1 MSTEPL
7 VLAVDDEAGILRL
20 IKLELSTQ
28 GFRVVT
34 ASGGEEALRVAEEQR
49 PDIALLD
56 IVMPEMTGLEV
67 MRRLRE
73 RSSIPVI
80 LLTAKGSESDKV
92 RGLELGADDY
102 LAKPFSPDELSARVR
117 AVLRRSVGSSST
129 ENVVHVGEVEV
140 DLNRRLVKRGGEIV
154 TLTRTEWML
163 LQHLAANV
171 GKIMLNAEL
180 LSKVWGP
187 EYRDDLQY
195 LRVWVSRLRR
205 KLEDDPSKPKLIKT
219 FQGIGYMLAVTGT
232 AEGEQG
238 TEANESEATEVPG
251 EVEARTGS

>member
-34 ASGGEEALRVAEEQR
+34 AGSGEEALRTAEEQR

-117 AVLRRSVGSSST
+117 AVLRRAVGSSAT
-129 ENVVHVGEVEV
+129 ENIVHVGSVDV
-140 DLNRRLVKRGGEIV
+140 DLNRRLVKRDGKIV

-205 KLEDDPSKPKLIKT
+205 KLELDPSKPQLIKT
-219 FQGIGYMLAVTGT
+219 FQGIGYMLAVPDG
-232 AEGEQG
+232 GEDAG
-238 TEANESEATEVPG
+238 EAS
-251 EVEARTGS
+251 EVEPEDEAVESKDVGVRS

>member
-20 IKLELSTQ
+20 IKLELTTQ

-34 ASGGEEALRVAEEQR
+34 AASGEEALRMAEEQR

-117 AVLRRSVGSSST
+117 AVLRRSVGSSAA
-129 ENVVHVGEVEV
+129 ENVVHVGSVEV
-140 DLNRRLVKRGGEIV
+140 DLNRRLVKRSGKIV

-219 FQGIGYMLAVTGT
+219 FQGIGYMLAVPGDET
-232 AEGEQG
+232 AEAAASPVAE
-238 TEANESEATEVPG
+238 
-251 EVEARTGS
+251 